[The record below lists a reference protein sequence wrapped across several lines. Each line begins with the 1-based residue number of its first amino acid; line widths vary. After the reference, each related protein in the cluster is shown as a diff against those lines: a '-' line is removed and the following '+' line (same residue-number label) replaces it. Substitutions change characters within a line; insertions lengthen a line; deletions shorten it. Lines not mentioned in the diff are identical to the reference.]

1 MAGKIVKVFLDSNVI
16 LEDSFARGAPR
27 ILLDLLSLD
36 LPFLKGLNINDNIL
50 EIERNLN
57 KKMPAC
63 IPLDK
68 LPKLNLTII
77 PLPSI
82 EEIKYLRATADKDVP
97 VLVSALKGKA
107 DFLVTGDIKD
117 FSHLSKMTGP
127 FPFKIV
133 SPPEFLLLFRI
144 CWKVSRRISFPA

>member
-1 MAGKIVKVFLDSNVI
+1 MVGKFVRVFLDSNVI
-16 LEDSFARGAPR
+16 LSGLLSERGAPR

-36 LPFLKGLNINDNIL
+36 LPFLKGLTGRYNIL
-50 EIERNLN
+50 EIKRNLN

-63 IPLDK
+63 IPLYK
-68 LPKLNLTII
+68 SFLPKLNLTII

-82 EEIKYLRATADKDVP
+82 EEIKKYLRATADKDVP
-97 VLVSALKGKA
+97 VLVSALKGKV

-117 FSHLSKMTGP
+117 FSHLKMTGA

-133 SPPEFLLLFRI
+133 SPPEFLAIIPNLLEGE
-144 CWKVSRRISFPA
+144 